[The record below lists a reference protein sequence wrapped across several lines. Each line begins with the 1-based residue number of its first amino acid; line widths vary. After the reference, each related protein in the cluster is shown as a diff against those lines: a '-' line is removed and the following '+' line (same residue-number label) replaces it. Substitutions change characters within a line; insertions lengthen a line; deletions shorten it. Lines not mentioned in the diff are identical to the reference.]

1 MQHSRQRLRPQQ
13 HIPQPKPQQ
22 QNMVAFIQ
30 KQSDLAEAT
39 QRQRQQPPSA
49 TVTKKATN
57 AHATTPLPT
66 KNWPL
71 VLCHT
76 TQNLTPVIP
85 LNLFQTWH
93 SLELPV
99 YMKAAVA
106 QLKAHNPEFKHH
118 LYDDAMCAAF
128 LLEYFSRDVVEAFH
142 KLVPGA
148 YKADLW
154 RYCILY
160 VYGGIYLDIK
170 FECVGDFKL
179 LQLTDQEYWVSER
192 NLLLDHDRGVYQG
205 LLVSMPQNPILRKCI
220 TQLVENVQQNF
231 YGSSTLAVTGP
242 ALVGN
247 FFTLDR
253 LRNHTYLKL
262 AEDGYSI
269 LMLNN
274 TTTSSSAPLT
284 ILKKY
289 SQYVRKEQFLSQVPH
304 YQELWEQRLIYKYPC
319 LVASA
324 TFNFTSHVTMQI
336 NGENITFYSST
347 PFLMQNPLSTAS
359 AFPYLVNTRWI
370 NYMLHNDGS
379 VRTDPRK
386 VISLNSFEYLN
397 HECGVV
403 TPRQFVKGVINTT
416 SKYNG
421 FEDVRLYTT
430 VNGTTYY
437 FATTYDAETKLMSMS
452 SDEIT
457 LLKPSFNLNIIRPT
471 FLNYKPRI
479 EKNWTPFPFYDTM
492 GVVYQWKPLHIC
504 TIDYTTNTLNTLH
517 MRYDV
522 PAFFDH
528 VRGGSPGVV
537 YENEIW
543 FVLHVSQKFHRS
555 NYQHFFAVFNR
566 DMRLQRYSELFKF
579 QNKCIEYCIGL
590 VIEPTRFLLSYSV
603 LDKSSYVSAYDPA
616 YLLKSGGLKWINY
629 NLAKGAKNIIRNNLA
644 TTTSTTTA

>member
-1 MQHSRQRLRPQQ
+1 MHHSRRIRLQ
-13 HIPQPKPQQ
+13 KPQQ
-22 QNMVAFIQ
+22 QQQQLPHQNMVASIQ
-30 KQSDLAEAT
+30 QNNVDLINKPRPIPTRTAVMA
-39 QRQRQQPPSA
+39 
-49 TVTKKATN
+49 N
-57 AHATTPLPT
+57 TPLATATPT

-71 VLCHT
+71 VLCQT
-76 TQNLTPVIP
+76 TQHLTPVIP

-93 SLELPV
+93 SLELPF
-99 YMKAAVA
+99 YMTAAVA
-106 QLKAHNPEFKHH
+106 KLKAHNPEFKHH
-118 LYDDAMCAAF
+118 LYDDAMCATF
-128 LLEYFSRDVVEAFH
+128 LLEHFSRDVVEAFH
-142 KLVPGA
+142 KLIPGA

-205 LLVSMPQNPILRKCI
+205 LLVTMPQNPILQKCI
-220 TQLVENVQQNF
+220 IQLVDNVQQNF

-247 FFTLDR
+247 LFTLDR
-253 LRNHTYLKL
+253 LRNHTSLKL
-262 AEDGYSI
+262 AEDGHSI
-269 LMLNN
+269 LMINK
-274 TTTSSSAPLT
+274 TGGAAMT

-304 YQELWEQRLIYKYPC
+304 YQDLWEQRLIYKYPC
-319 LVASA
+319 LVATA

-336 NGENITFYSST
+336 NGENVTFYSST
-347 PFLMQNPLSTAS
+347 PFLMRNPPINGGSSSNAG
-359 AFPYLVNTRWI
+359 AYPYLVNTRWI

-397 HECGVV
+397 HEGAVV
-403 TPRQFVKGVINTT
+403 TPRQFIKGLINTT

-421 FEDVRLYTT
+421 FEDVRLFTAA
-430 VNGTTYY
+430 NGTTYY

-452 SDEIT
+452 SDEI
-457 LLKPSFNLNIIRPT
+457 LLTKPTFNLNIIRPT

-479 EKNWTPFPFYDTM
+479 EKNWTPFLFYETM
-492 GVVYQWKPLHIC
+492 GVVYQWRPLHIC
-504 TIDYTTNTLNTLH
+504 TIDYTHNTLNTLH

-522 PAFFDH
+522 PAFFDQ

-537 YENEIW
+537 YEDEIW

-555 NYQHFFAVFNR
+555 NYQHFFAVFDR

-590 VIEPTRFLLSYSV
+590 IIEPTRFLLSYSV
-603 LDKSSYVSAYDPA
+603 LDKASYISAYDPA
-616 YLLKSGGLKWINY
+616 YLFKGGLKWINY
-629 NLAKGAKNIIRNNLA
+629 NLVGSKSIIKKNLPTPTR
-644 TTTSTTTA
+644 TTTA